1 MRAVPERDGK
11 SLKQWL
17 SSARI
22 YLHPRAVTLL
32 FLGFSAGLPL
42 MLVFSTLSYWLREA
56 GIDRGTITYFSW
68 VALAYAFKWVWS
80 PIIDRTPIPLL
91 SRWLGRRRSWM
102 LTAQLAIVA
111 SLIGMSASDPTQNLE
126 LMAVFALAV
135 AFSSATQDISID
147 AYRIESAG
155 PRLQAAM
162 AATYML
168 GYRMAMIVATTGAL
182 LIAAWY
188 DPTGDSYHRESWEI
202 AYLAMAALMMV
213 GILTTLLVPEPAPN
227 GSAARQERAQIEAFM
242 EQRQHLPHA
251 LARTL
256 GWLYIAIWCPFAD
269 FVRRYGRP
277 ALLILALVGSYRI
290 ADVVMGIIA
299 NVFYVDM
306 GFTKVEVAE
315 ITKLFGTLM
324 TILGSLCGGLLVY
337 RFGVMRM
344 LFTGAVLAA
353 ATNLLFSALAL
364 TGHSVPFLIM
374 TVSLDNFSAGIAT
387 AAFIAYLSSLTSIS
401 YTATQYALFSSVML
415 LLPKFLAGF
424 SGDAVDL
431 VGYPLFFAGTALL
444 GVPVLVLV
452 WLAAR
457 FTPVAAPA
465 GADDERD
472 ASDQHE
478 PAKQPL

>member
-1 MRAVPERDGK
+1 MQIEHAEHTQSWK
-11 SLKQWL
+11 EWL
-17 SSARI
+17 HSARV
-22 YLHPRAVTLL
+22 YLQPRPITLL

-80 PIIDRTPIPLL
+80 PIIDRMPIPLL
-91 SRWLGRRRSWM
+91 SAWLGRRRSWM
-102 LTAQLAIVA
+102 LTSQLFIALCLLGLA
-111 SLIGMSASDPTQNLE
+111 DSDPQQNLE
-126 LMAVFALAV
+126 LMAWFALAV
-135 AFSSATQDISID
+135 AFCSATQDITID
-147 AYRIESAG
+147 AYRIESAE
-155 PRLQAAM
+155 PRIQAAM

-168 GYRMAMIVATTGAL
+168 GYRLAMILATTGAL

-188 DPTGDSYHRESWEI
+188 DPAGDSYHRESWQM
-202 AYLAMAALMMV
+202 AYWAMAALMSV
-213 GILTTLLVPEPAPN
+213 GIITTLCAPEPIPD
-227 GSAARQERAQIEAFM
+227 GAAAEQKRQEIEAFM

-251 LARTL
+251 LARLL
-256 GWLYIAIWCPFAD
+256 GWFYVAAYCPFAD
-269 FVRRYGRP
+269 FISRYGKP
-277 ALLILALVGSYRI
+277 ALLILALIGSYRI

-324 TILGSLCGGLLVY
+324 TIVGSLVGGLLVY
-337 RFGVMRM
+337 RFGVMRI
-344 LFTGAVLAA
+344 LFIGAVLAA

-364 TGHSVPFLIM
+364 TGHSVGFLIV

-401 YTATQYALFSSVML
+401 YTATQYALFSSIML
-415 LLPKFLAGF
+415 LMPKFLAGF
-424 SGDAVDL
+424 SGDAVNL
-431 VGYPLFFAGTALL
+431 MGYPLFFAGTAVL
-444 GVPVLVLV
+444 GLPVLILV

-457 FTPVAAPA
+457 HAPVQA
-465 GADDERD
+465 
-472 ASDQHE
+472 E
-478 PAKQPL
+478 PRLK

>member
-1 MRAVPERDGK
+1 MQAAPEQDRKD
-11 SLKQWL
+11 LKQWL
-17 SSARI
+17 GSARI
-22 YLHPRAVTLL
+22 YLHPRALTLL

-68 VALAYAFKWVWS
+68 VALAYAFKWAWS

-111 SLIGMSASDPTQNLE
+111 SLIGMAGSDPTQNLE
-126 LMAVFALAV
+126 LMAFFALAV

-147 AYRIESAG
+147 AYRIESAEM
-155 PRLQAAM
+155 RLQAAM

-168 GYRMAMIVATTGAL
+168 GYRLAMIIATTGAL

-188 DPTGDSYHRESWEI
+188 DPANDSYHRESWEI
-202 AYLAMAALMMV
+202 AYLVMAALMLV
-213 GILTTLLVPEPAPN
+213 GIATTLIVPEPAPN
-227 GSAARQERAQIEAFM
+227 GAAAEREQAQIEAFM

-251 LARTL
+251 LAKTL
-256 GWLYIAIWCPFAD
+256 GWLYIAVWSPFAD
-269 FVRRYGRP
+269 FVQRYGRP

-344 LFTGAVLAA
+344 LFTGALLAA
-353 ATNLLFSALAL
+353 VTNLLFSALAL
-364 TGHSVPFLIM
+364 TGHSVPFLIV

-444 GVPVLVLV
+444 GAPVLLLV

-457 FTPVAAPA
+457 HTAVVSNGSNTTED
-465 GADDERD
+465 GADMETAQAR
-472 ASDQHE
+472 
-478 PAKQPL
+478 